1 MDLTDTLL
9 LHARWSTQLT
19 PDQRRRV
26 VADLAVQQVDA
37 ACVVCRRG
45 EEVDAWIGV
54 LDGLVKISST
64 SPDGR
69 NMTFAGIPS
78 GGWFGEGSL
87 LKNEPRKYDAVAL
100 RDSRVARLPRAT
112 FEWLLDVSLPFNR
125 YLLTQINE
133 RLAQF
138 LGVIEY
144 ERLLDPDAKLARCIA
159 ALFNPVLYPGNGP
172 RLEISQ
178 GELGLL
184 VGISR
189 QRANQSLRTLEAA
202 GLLQVEYGGIT
213 VLDLEGLRRFG
224 A

>member
-1 MDLTDTLL
+1 MDLTDSLL
-9 LHARWSTQLT
+9 VHARWAAQLT

-26 VADLAVQQVDA
+26 AADLAVQQVEA

-45 EEVDAWIGV
+45 EQVDAWIGV
-54 LDGLVKISST
+54 LDGLVKVSNT

-69 NMTFAGIPS
+69 AMTFAGIPS

-87 LKNEPRKYDAVAL
+87 LKNDPRKYDVVAL
-100 RDSRVARLPRAT
+100 RESRIARLPRAT
-112 FEWLLDVSLPFNR
+112 FEWLLESSLPFNR

-138 LGVIEY
+138 LGLIEY
-144 ERLLDPDAKLARCIA
+144 DRLLDPDAKLARCIA
-159 ALFNPVLYPGNGP
+159 DLFNPTLYPGNGP

-189 QRANQSLRTLEAA
+189 QRANQSLRVLEAA
-202 GLLQVEYGGIT
+202 GLIQVEYGGLT
-213 VLDLEGLRRFG
+213 VIDLDRLRRFG
-224 A
+224 S